1 YRLGTF
7 NRVDVQGEEVGTSV
21 ADRNVV
27 ISVEEGKDLTV
38 TGALGFTSQINTVGN
53 CSVLGSASIA
63 HRNLFGTGRYLG
75 LETIF
80 TQNKTRRD
88 VFLTYRE
95 PFVGPWQVPVQ
106 LTIFQNNDLRRG
118 ARLRQRGT
126 FIEASK
132 IVGEQTRWSIRYEY
146 RVCDC
151 LVRKQGDICDQIKS
165 LL

>member
-1 YRLGTF
+1 PLGL
-7 NRVDVQGEEVGTSV
+7 TSPLQSG
-21 ADRNVV
+21 
-27 ISVEEGKDLTV
+27 IGKFSL
-38 TGALGFTSQINTVGN
+38 
-53 CSVLGSASIA
+53 LGSASIA

-95 PFVGPWQVPVQ
+95 PFVGRWQVPVQ
-106 LTIFQNNDLRRG
+106 LTVFQNNDLRRG

-132 IVGEQTRWSIRYEY
+132 VVGEQTRWSVRYEY
-146 RVCDC
+146 RISDCLSGDVCD
-151 LVRKQGDICDQIKS
+151 RIKS
-165 LL
+165 SLVQGLDRSIANVRISSFTTTFFWDKRADPIDPQR